1 MVLCRYELTGELYDD
16 DEIRSY
22 DQDDITD
29 LEVEDREPLRSRA
42 GSGSTCSTGSSM
54 TRRTRTI
61 ERPAAICAIWHMPTT
76 LDVTTTSKTTR
87 K

>member
-1 MVLCRYELTGELYDD
+1 VALCRYELTGELYDD

-29 LEVEDREPLRSRA
+29 SKSRIVRPLRSRA
-42 GSGSTCSTGSSM
+42 GSGSTCSTVSSM

-61 ERPAAICAIWHMPTT
+61 ERPAAICAISRMPTT